1 MILNEKDR
9 ILRRKSIELK
19 KVKNLKGLRVDTSVP
34 HGREKDVIT
43 ERKRERRSWVGKG
56 TGSGIG

>member
-19 KVKNLKGLRVDTSVP
+19 KVNNLKGLRVDTSVP
-34 HGREKDVIT
+34 HGRERA
-43 ERKRERRSWVGKG
+43 EGWRSRGRGEVDLLL
-56 TGSGIG
+56 